1 MCSAAPWREAELI
14 FQQKIKMK
22 QLFPI
27 LILMSAM
34 TLLYSQSLEVTV
46 TGIGATSAKL
56 QSLQGEKVAIVD
68 SITSTSKDVF
78 QFSFKKKKYHQ
89 GFYRLAFPNNRNIDF
104 LYDEKDV
111 QLKTNA
117 SAILDS
123 MEIISSESNRLY
135 YSFIK
140 FNKAYK
146 TKTDLLQLLLLR
158 YPKEDSFYQTVKAK
172 IDQLQKEYLEFVK
185 VTSQKEAN
193 SFIARYI
200 RSASLPSVNFN
211 QNPEQ
216 QLTYLKAHALD
227 NVDFTDAELIYSD
240 AFTNK
245 TIEYLTYYRNPQL
258 PKELL
263 EKEFMK
269 GIDSVVSRVKVN
281 TIVYQHV
288 VEYLLDGFKKFG
300 FDKVLDYI
308 VDNYVIKDDLCLDE
322 KLGNTLQLRIDQ
334 NKKLPIGAIAPNFTL
349 KDISGKQFE
358 LYKRGVTKVLLVFYA
373 SWCPHCK
380 TILPKI
386 NELQKVKKSFEVVAV
401 SLDTNRDDWKN
412 FVKKNN
418 LDFIHVSDLKGWESD
433 AAKKFFIYATPT
445 MFLLD
450 SSNRIIAKPTTIEE
464 LGIEN

>member
-1 MCSAAPWREAELI
+1 
-14 FQQKIKMK
+14 
-22 QLFPI
+22 
-27 LILMSAM
+27 MSAM

-46 TGIGATSAKL
+46 TGIGSTSAKL

-68 SITSTSKDVF
+68 SITSTAKDVF
-78 QFSFKKKKYHQ
+78 QFSFKNKKYHQ

-104 LYDEKDV
+104 LYDGKDV

-117 SAILDS
+117 SEIMDS
-123 MEIISSESNRLY
+123 MEIVSSGSNSLY
-135 YSFIK
+135 YSFVK
-140 FNKAYK
+140 LNKVYK

-172 IDQLQKEYLEFVK
+172 IVQLQKEYLEFVK
-185 VTSQKEAN
+185 VTSQKETN

-211 QNPEQ
+211 QNLGQ
-216 QLTYLKAHALD
+216 QLIYLKAHALD
-227 NVDFTDAELIYSD
+227 NVDFDDAELIYSD
-240 AFTNK
+240 AFTNR

-269 GIDSVVSRVKVN
+269 GIDSVINHAKVN

-334 NKKLPIGAIAPNFTL
+334 NKKLPIGAVAPNFTL

-358 LYKRGVTKVLLVFYA
+358 MYKRSAAKVLLVFYA
-373 SWCPHCK
+373 SRCPHCK

-386 NELQKVKKSFEVVAV
+386 SELQKARKSFGVVAV
-401 SLDTNRDDWKN
+401 SLDTNQKDWKN
-412 FVKKNN
+412 FVEKNN

-433 AAKKFFIYATPT
+433 VAKKFFIYATPT

-464 LGIEN
+464 LGISPEANAVRIR